1 MKPTE
6 ALLQIEAALNAA
18 IQKGAFANLEAA
30 TYIFNCLQVIKNE
43 LTKPAPTSQD
53 SDQKN

>member
-30 TYIFNCLQVIKNE
+30 TYIFNCVQVVKKALE
-43 LTKPAPTSQD
+43 PQD
-53 SDQKN
+53 QNKED